1 MLTLVSPMTASMV
14 DNTLLERVKAQLV
27 LEKARL
33 ESELE
38 EFTKQHR
45 GQFETDFPQLGNKED
60 ENAAEVALFSDNLS
74 LEQTLESALRD
85 VKRAL
90 ERLDEK
96 TYGIC
101 AYCQKPIDPRR
112 LLARPTSRTCID
124 CKEKISSR

>member
-1 MLTLVSPMTASMV
+1 MSAQAI
-14 DNTLLERVKAQLV
+14 DQTLLERVKAQL
-27 LEKARL
+27 LEEKVRL
-33 ESELE
+33 EGELE
-38 EFTKQHR
+38 EFAKKHR
-45 GQFETDFPQLGNKED
+45 GGDYQADFPQLGNKED

-90 ERLDEK
+90 KRLEEK

-101 AYCQKPIDPRR
+101 IYCNQPIDPRR
-112 LLARPTSRTCID
+112 LLARPTSRTCIN